1 MINTLELDFATIR
14 IYENLIV
21 TECNEGVLLDVPKN
35 RKVLELAGEVFNNG
49 SFGYIS
55 NRINSYAVDPMVYRE
70 SAAHPQ
76 LKAIA
81 VVSESELARSSAKLE
96 KQFYTNKN
104 PFKIFSSLEEA
115 KIWIREIMA
124 DQSKKE
130 SASW

>member
-1 MINTLELDFATIR
+1 MINILELDFATIR

-35 RKVLELAGEVFNNG
+35 RKVLELAAEVFNND

-55 NRINSYAVDPMVYRE
+55 HRINSYAVDPMVYRE

-81 VVSESELARSSAKLE
+81 VVSNSEMARNSAKLE

-115 KIWIREIMA
+115 KIWIKEVMI

-130 SASW
+130 SASL

>member
-1 MINTLELDFATIR
+1 MINILELDFATIR

-21 TECNEGVLLDVPKN
+21 TECKEGVLLDVPKN
-35 RKVLELAGEVFNNG
+35 RKVLELAGEVFNNKP
-49 SFGYIS
+49 FGYIS

-81 VVSESELARSSAKLE
+81 VVSDSEMARSSAKLE
-96 KQFYTNKN
+96 KQFYTNRN
-104 PFKIFSSLEEA
+104 PFHIFSSLEEA
-115 KIWIREIMA
+115 KNWISDVLV

-130 SASW
+130 SASL